1 MDHEMENRRS
11 KRTKTYH
18 PARISVHG
26 STIHHCT
33 VHNFTSVGVC
43 IELTFEADQLPDRF
57 EFSLDN
63 FRTFYVCKT
72 IWREDYVAGV
82 VFETPPTESPESR
95 RAKLRIVRPL
105 SAGLLETPQP
115 L

>member
-1 MDHEMENRRS
+1 MENRRS

-18 PARISVHG
+18 PARILVDG

-43 IELTFEADQLPDRF
+43 IELAFVAEKLPERF

-63 FRTFYVCKT
+63 FKTLYVCRT

-82 VFETPPTESPESR
+82 VFETAPTESPESR
-95 RAKLRIVRPL
+95 RAKLRVVT
-105 SAGLLETPQP
+105 A
-115 L
+115 